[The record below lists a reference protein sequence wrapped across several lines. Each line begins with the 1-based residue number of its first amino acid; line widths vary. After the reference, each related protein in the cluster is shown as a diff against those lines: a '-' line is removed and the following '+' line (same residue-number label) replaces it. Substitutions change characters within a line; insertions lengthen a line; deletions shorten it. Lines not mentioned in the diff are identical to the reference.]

1 MKVESWTQPFIS
13 LCFQTMDACSHGFP
27 TVVDYILTCEPKS
40 THPSTNSVCL
50 VFCHSRKENSSRR
63 WFCYNCCY
71 CFGLYVLALE
81 MEPRA
86 SQMSGKHPTTEP
98 YPQHEGLILRDEN
111 WSQKLKESCYNWSG
125 CFRGQER
132 ERAGSLSSLL
142 PHTVMCTGGTWHSG
156 VSISMKTQS
165 SR

>member
-1 MKVESWTQPFIS
+1 MFLGRFNRRRETQPVCRWKHPRDWGPQLNESGELNTPFIS

-111 WSQKLKESCYNWSG
+111 
-125 CFRGQER
+125 
-132 ERAGSLSSLL
+132 
-142 PHTVMCTGGTWHSG
+142 
-156 VSISMKTQS
+156 
-165 SR
+165 